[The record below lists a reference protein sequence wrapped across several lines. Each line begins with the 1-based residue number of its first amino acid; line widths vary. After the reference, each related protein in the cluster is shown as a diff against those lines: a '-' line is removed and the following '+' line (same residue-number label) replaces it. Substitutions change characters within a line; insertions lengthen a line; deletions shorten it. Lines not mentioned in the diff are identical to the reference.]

1 MKLNLDKN
9 KNYYIITDDATVHI
23 SVETAHVLNN
33 LLEELELHYERGM
46 MFSHQQTLDKIQAMK
61 RKYPFLNN

>member
-1 MKLNLDKN
+1 MQDKIKEQYN
-9 KNYYIITDDATVHI
+9 Q
-23 SVETAHVLNN
+23 

-46 MFSHQQTLDKIQAMK
+46 MFSHDRTMDKIQAMK

>member
-1 MKLNLDKN
+1 MQDKIN
-9 KNYYIITDDATVHI
+9 KQYNQ
-23 SVETAHVLNN
+23 

-61 RKYPFLNN
+61 RNILF

>member
-1 MKLNLDKN
+1 MQDKIN
-9 KNYYIITDDATVHI
+9 KQYNQ
-23 SVETAHVLNN
+23 
-33 LLEELELHYERGM
+33 LLEELGLHYERGM

>member
-1 MKLNLDKN
+1 MQDKIKEQYN
-9 KNYYIITDDATVHI
+9 Q
-23 SVETAHVLNN
+23 

-46 MFSHQQTLDKIQAMK
+46 MFSHDRTLDKIQAMK